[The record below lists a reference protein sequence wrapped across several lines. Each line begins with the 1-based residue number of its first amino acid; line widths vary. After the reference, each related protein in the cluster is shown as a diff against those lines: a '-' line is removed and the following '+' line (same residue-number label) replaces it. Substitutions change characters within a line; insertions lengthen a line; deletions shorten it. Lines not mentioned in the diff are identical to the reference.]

1 MQPSGESND
10 RKINES
16 TGGVVAQ
23 LSWLSAVR
31 AHADNGYWRGLN
43 DGQRSGIS
51 GTGDGKSDFRGTA
64 NSVSNEVSSRLH
76 STGPWWV

>member
-1 MQPSGESND
+1 MQPSGESGD

-31 AHADNGYWRGLN
+31 AHAANGYWRGLN
-43 DGQRSGIS
+43 EGQRSGIS
-51 GTGDGKSDFRGTA
+51 GTGDGKPDFRGTA
-64 NSVSNEVSSRLH
+64 DSVGDEVSSRLD

>member
-51 GTGDGKSDFRGTA
+51 GTGDGKPDFRGTA
-64 NSVSNEVSSRLH
+64 DSVGDEVSSRLH

>member
-1 MQPSGESND
+1 MQPSGESDD

-31 AHADNGYWRGLN
+31 AHADNGYWCGLN
-43 DGQRSGIS
+43 DGQWSGVS
-51 GTGDGKSDFRGTA
+51 GTGDGKPDFRGTA
-64 NSVSNEVSSRLH
+64 DSV
-76 STGPWWV
+76 GGGFQ

>member
-1 MQPSGESND
+1 MQPSGESNN

-16 TGGVVAQ
+16 TGDVVAQ

-31 AHADNGYWRGLN
+31 AHTSNGYWRGLN

-51 GTGDGKSDFRGTA
+51 GTGDGKPDFRGTA
-64 NSVSNEVSSRLH
+64 DSVGDEVSSRLH

>member
-1 MQPSGESND
+1 MQPSGESDD

-31 AHADNGYWRGLN
+31 AHADNGYGRGLN

-51 GTGDGKSDFRGTA
+51 STGDSKPDFRGTA
-64 NSVSNEVSSRLH
+64 DGVGNEVSSRLH

>member
-1 MQPSGESND
+1 MQPGGESND

-16 TGGVVAQ
+16 TGDVVAQ

-31 AHADNGYWRGLN
+31 AHADNGYWPSLN
-43 DGQRSGIS
+43 DGQRSGIGS
-51 GTGDGKSDFRGTA
+51 TGDGKSDFRGTA
-64 NSVSNEVSSRLH
+64 DGVSNEVSSRLH

>member
-1 MQPSGESND
+1 MQPSGESNN
-10 RKINES
+10 RKINEL
-16 TGGVVAQ
+16 TGSVVAQ

-64 NSVSNEVSSRLH
+64 DSVGDEVSSRLH

>member
-1 MQPSGESND
+1 MQPSGVSND
-10 RKINES
+10 GKINES

-51 GTGDGKSDFRGTA
+51 GTGDGKPDFRGTA
-64 NSVSNEVSSRLH
+64 DSVGDEVSSRLH
-76 STGPWWV
+76 NTGPWWV